1 MNEIMVIGWA
11 VLGVGAGFLLFW
23 LGVRRVPGLER
34 QVVELRVTLEKERET
49 HREKLALLDEAKQS
63 LETSFKAL
71 SADALRLNNQQ
82 FLDLARTQLGEYQ
95 AAAVTDLE
103 QRQKSLGEVVA
114 PVKDSLARV
123 DDRIREL
130 ERMREGAYQGLIA
143 QVDHL
148 KDAHRDLLR
157 QTGNLVKALQQPTVR
172 GRWGEMQLKRVV
184 ELAGMVSYCDFI
196 EQAPVA
202 TDQGNLRP
210 DLIVRLPGGQNL
222 VIDAKVPL
230 EAYLA
235 AIEAQDEETRNA
247 RLVDHAR
254 QVRDKILALAKKSYQ
269 DFVESSPQFVVLFIP
284 GEMFFSAALEKD
296 PTLFELGAEKKVIVA
311 TPASLIALLRAA
323 AYGWRQEQV
332 AEHAQEISRL
342 GKELYSRLAT
352 LGEHWIGVRKG
363 LTAAVDAYNRS
374 VGSLESRVM
383 VTARRFRDLDSSL
396 AGEDLP
402 EVGPVELLP
411 REIQVDTLANLPAA
425 NAPVTHLDG
434 LNGRAPL
441 TA

>member
-1 MNEIMVIGWA
+1 MNEIMVIVWA
-11 VLGVGAGFLLFW
+11 VFGIGAGALLFW

-34 QVVELRVTLEKERET
+34 EVVELRVTLEKERET
-49 HREKLALLDEAKQS
+49 HREKLALLDEAKRA

-71 SADALRLNNQQ
+71 SADALRMNNQQ

-95 AAAVTDLE
+95 AAAVSDLE
-103 QRQKSLGEVVA
+103 QRQKSLGDVVT
-114 PVKDSLARV
+114 PVRDSLARV
-123 DDRIREL
+123 DERIREL

-184 ELAGMVSYCDFI
+184 ELAGMVPYCDFI

-235 AIEAQDEETRNA
+235 AVEAQDEETRNA

-254 QVRDKILALAKKSYQ
+254 QVRDKILHLAKKSYQ
-269 DFVESSPQFVVLFIP
+269 EYVERSPQFVVLFIP

-296 PTLFELGAEKKVIVA
+296 PTLFELGAERKVIVA

-342 GKELYSRLAT
+342 GKELYGRLAT
-352 LGEHWIGVRKG
+352 LADHWTGVRKG

-396 AGEDLP
+396 AGEELP
-402 EVGPVELLP
+402 EVAPVELLP
-411 REIQVDTLANLPAA
+411 REIQVEALTGLPAA
-425 NAPVTHLDG
+425 NAAEAR
-434 LNGRAPL
+434 LNGHPPL

>member
-1 MNEIMVIGWA
+1 MNEIMVVVWA
-11 VLGVGAGFLLFW
+11 VLGIGAGVLLFW

-34 QVVELRVTLEKERET
+34 EVVELRVTLDKEREA
-49 HREKLALLDEAKQS
+49 HREKLALLDEAKRS

-71 SADALRLNNQQ
+71 SADALRTNNQQ
-82 FLDLARTQLGEYQ
+82 FLDLARTQLGQYQ
-95 AAAVTDLE
+95 AAAVSDLE

-114 PVKDSLARV
+114 PVRDSLARV
-123 DDRIREL
+123 DERIREL

-148 KDAHRDLLR
+148 KDAQRDLLR

-184 ELAGMVSYCDFI
+184 ELAGMVPYCDFI

-202 TDQGNLRP
+202 TEQGNLRP

-230 EAYLA
+230 EGYLA
-235 AIEAQDEETRNA
+235 AMEAPDDETRNA

-254 QVRDKILALAKKSYQ
+254 QVRDKILQLAKKSYQ
-269 DFVESSPQFVVLFIP
+269 EYVERSPQFVVLFIP

-296 PTLFELGAEKKVIVA
+296 PTLFEMGAEKKVIVV

-323 AYGWRQEQV
+323 AYGWRQEQI

-342 GKELYSRLAT
+342 GKELYGRLAT
-352 LGEHWIGVRKG
+352 LGEHWTGVRKG

-383 VTARRFRDLDSSL
+383 VTARRFRDLDSAL
-396 AGEDLP
+396 ASEDLP
-402 EVGPVELLP
+402 EVTPVELLP
-411 REIQVDTLANLPAA
+411 REIQVEALAGLPAA
-425 NAPVTHLDG
+425 NAPDAR
-434 LNGRAPL
+434 LNGHPSL

>member
-1 MNEIMVIGWA
+1 MNEIVVIVWA
-11 VLGVGAGFLLFW
+11 ILGIGAGALLFW

-34 QVVELRVTLEKERET
+34 EVIELRVTLEKERET

-63 LETSFKAL
+63 LETSFRAL
-71 SADALRLNNQQ
+71 SADALRMNNQQ

-95 AAAVTDLE
+95 AAAVSDLE

-114 PVKDSLARV
+114 PVRDSLARV

-184 ELAGMVSYCDFI
+184 ELAGMVPYCDFV

-202 TDQGNLRP
+202 TELGNLRP

-235 AIEAQDEETRNA
+235 AVEAPDDETRNA

-254 QVRDKILALAKKSYQ
+254 QVRDKILQLSKKSYQ
-269 DFVESSPQFVVLFIP
+269 EYVERSPQFVVLFIP

-342 GKELYSRLAT
+342 GKELYGRLAT
-352 LGEHWIGVRKG
+352 LGEHWTGVRKG

-374 VGSLESRVM
+374 VGSLEARVM

-396 AGEDLP
+396 ADEDLP
-402 EVGPVELLP
+402 EVAPVELLP
-411 REIQVDTLANLPAA
+411 RDIQVEALTGLPAA
-425 NAPVTHLDG
+425 NAPDAR
-434 LNGRAPL
+434 LNGHPPL

>member
-1 MNEIMVIGWA
+1 MNEIMVLVWA
-11 VLGVGAGFLLFW
+11 VLGIGAGALLFW

-34 QVVELRVTLEKERET
+34 QVIELRVTLDKERET
-49 HREKLALLDEAKQS
+49 HREKLALLDEAKQA

-71 SADALRLNNQQ
+71 SADALRMNNQQ

-95 AAAVTDLE
+95 AAAVSDLD

-114 PVKDSLARV
+114 PVRDSLARV
-123 DDRIREL
+123 DERIREL

-148 KDAHRDLLR
+148 KDAQRDLLR

-184 ELAGMVSYCDFI
+184 ELAGMVPYCDFI
-196 EQAPVA
+196 EQASVA
-202 TDQGNLRP
+202 TEQGNLRP

-230 EAYLA
+230 EGYLA
-235 AIEAQDEETRNA
+235 AIEAQDDETRNA

-254 QVRDKILALAKKSYQ
+254 QVRDKILALSKKSYQ
-269 DFVESSPQFVVLFIP
+269 EYVERSPQFVVLFIP

-296 PTLFELGAEKKVIVA
+296 PTLFEMGAEKKVIVA

-323 AYGWRQEQV
+323 AYGWRQEQI
-332 AEHAQEISRL
+332 AEHAHEISRL
-342 GKELYSRLAT
+342 GKELYGRLAT
-352 LGEHWIGVRKG
+352 LGEHWTQVRKG
-363 LTAAVDAYNRS
+363 LTTAVDAYNRS

-402 EVGPVELLP
+402 EVAPVELLP
-411 REIQVDTLANLPAA
+411 REVQVEALAGLPAA
-425 NAPVTHLDG
+425 NAPNAR
-434 LNGRAPL
+434 LNGHPPL
-441 TA
+441 IA

>member
-1 MNEIMVIGWA
+1 MNEIMVILWA
-11 VLGVGAGFLLFW
+11 VLGVGAGVLLFW

-34 QVVELRVTLEKERET
+34 QVIELRVTLEKERAT
-49 HREKLALLDEAKQS
+49 HLEKLALLDEAKRS

-95 AAAVTDLE
+95 TAAVNDLA

-114 PVKDSLARV
+114 PVRDSLARV
-123 DDRIREL
+123 DERIREL

-184 ELAGMVSYCDFI
+184 ELAGMVPYCDFI
-196 EQAPVA
+196 EQAPV
-202 TDQGNLRP
+202 TTEQGNLRP

-222 VIDAKVPL
+222 VIDAKAPL

-235 AIEAQDEETRNA
+235 AVEAPDDETRNA

-254 QVRDKILALAKKSYQ
+254 QVRDKILQLSKKSYQ
-269 DFVESSPQFVVLFIP
+269 DYVERSPQFVVLFIP

-342 GKELYSRLAT
+342 GKELYGRLAT
-352 LGEHWIGVRKG
+352 LGEHWTGVRKG
-363 LTAAVDAYNRS
+363 LAAAVDAYNRS

-396 AGEDLP
+396 ADQDLP
-402 EVGPVELLP
+402 EVAPVELLP
-411 REIQVDTLANLPAA
+411 REIQVEALADLPAA
-425 NAPVTHLDG
+425 NAPDAR
-434 LNGRAPL
+434 LNGHPPL